1 MGITPPT
8 DNARLIAAILPAASG
23 IGWLIA
29 MPDDGL
35 LKIQIVSDLPGD
47 VVTHMSD
54 AGIIEIEKLAKIT
67 PGLTRV
73 YKTDKF

>member
-8 DNARLIAAILPAASG
+8 DNARLIAAILPVASG

-35 LKIQIVSDLPGD
+35 LKIKIVSDLHGD
-47 VVTHMSD
+47 AVTHMHD
-54 AGIIEIEKLAKIT
+54 AGIIEIERLAKIT

-73 YKTDKF
+73 AVIVA